1 MDCERKL
8 RESEELI
15 EYDSSMSVFTAP
27 AEWPLRSAAAAPS
40 PPAPAIDVPRGG
52 RSRRHDRRSE
62 SAAQWPMR
70 KKKSKNSTGPRAG
83 GPSSHGVAQRHSAEA
98 QGRQGRRCGLSFR
111 ILVKT
116 GSPHTTRPMYIF
128 MRMASAEI
136 KCITRAS
143 SAAAWVAA

>member
-1 MDCERKL
+1 MIVACL
-8 RESEELI
+8 
-15 EYDSSMSVFTAP
+15 SSP
-27 AEWPLRSAAAAPS
+27 HLRSGPCG
-40 PPAPAIDVPRGG
+40 PPLLPPRPPTPPLMCRGG
-52 RSRRHDRRSE
+52 AGHEDTTDGQRAPQCELRCPNPNE
-62 SAAQWPMR
+62 
-70 KKKSKNSTGPRAG
+70 KSKNRTGPRAG
-83 GPSSHGVAQRHSAEA
+83 GPSSHGVAQRPSAEA

>member
-62 SAAQWPMR
+62 SAAQYAQ
-70 KKKSKNSTGPRAG
+70 KKIQKVRTGPRAG
-83 GPSSHGVAQRHSAEA
+83 GPSSHGVAQRPSAEA

>member
-1 MDCERKL
+1 MIVACL
-8 RESEELI
+8 
-15 EYDSSMSVFTAP
+15 SSP
-27 AEWPLRSAAAAPS
+27 HLRSGPCG
-40 PPAPAIDVPRGG
+40 PPLLPPRPPTPPLMCRGG
-52 RSRRHDRRSE
+52 AGHEDTTDGRRE
-62 SAAQWPMR
+62 AR
-70 KKKSKNSTGPRAG
+70 KNPNDKTGPRAG
-83 GPSSHGVAQRHSAEA
+83 GPSSHGVAQRPSAEA